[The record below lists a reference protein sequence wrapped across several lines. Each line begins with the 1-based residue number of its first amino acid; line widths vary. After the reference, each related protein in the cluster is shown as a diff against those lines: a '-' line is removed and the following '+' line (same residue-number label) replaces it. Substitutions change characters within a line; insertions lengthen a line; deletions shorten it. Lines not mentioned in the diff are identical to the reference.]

1 MPRFTNIQT
10 YGMIK
15 TIIRIVY
22 SGFISIVLISIILA
36 GWTTYSFI
44 FQSSKSVDIA
54 KVIQD
59 MYTSQKSVVVD
70 VIDLSKILI
79 KDTSN
84 KINIENTNVIVETEL
99 LTDIEEESQ
108 LYQSPIT
115 DDNGD
120 NPLGIVIQPSSSEVS
135 ENILPE
141 IIDEPFFN
149 EQNEFSMSEME
160 MEK

>member
-1 MPRFTNIQT
+1 
-10 YGMIK
+10 MIK
-15 TIIRIVY
+15 KIIKAIY
-22 SGFISIVLISIILA
+22 SAFISIVLISIILVV
-36 GWTTYSFI
+36 WTGFAYIS
-44 FQSSKSVDIA
+44 QSTKSSEIT

-59 MYTSQKSVVVD
+59 MYSSQKSVVFD

-79 KDTSN
+79 KDNSQTIANENSN
-84 KINIENTNVIVETEL
+84 LLVKTEL
-99 LTDIEEESQ
+99 ISDPEETSQ
-108 LYQSPIT
+108 LEQSPIT

-149 EQNEFSMSEME
+149 
-160 MEK
+160 